1 MKTIR
6 VLVIDD
12 SALVRRLLTEIL
24 ESDPAIEVCGTAVD
38 AYAAR
43 RKIKRLKPDVLTLD
57 VEMPKMDGI
66 TFLRNLM
73 RLHPMPVI
81 MVSALTQKGAAVTQ
95 QALELG
101 ALDFVGKPKVDVA
114 HTLEDY
120 RDEIIGKIKMAANAR
135 IGAIGLR
142 QGATIPLDGGSPV
155 RVAKDTALDTS
166 VLNNSLVVIG
176 ASTGGTEAI
185 KEILLQLPVSMPGIL
200 ITQHIPSVFSA
211 HFAERMNDLCELTVC
226 EARQGQRIEPG
237 HVYIAPGDRHLGIA
251 RKAKG
256 YICELDDGPPVNR
269 HIPSVDMLFRSA
281 VNSTGADTIG
291 VLLTGMGMD
300 GAHGLKELQEA
311 GASTIVQDE
320 STSVVWGMPGAAVEL
335 GAADS
340 ILPLGQIADRIVS
353 LLQEAGRVQKRR
365 VSN

>member
-12 SALVRRLLTEIL
+12 SALVRKLLTEIL
-24 ESDPAIEVCGTAVD
+24 ESDPAIEVCGTAID

-43 RKIKRLKPDVLTLD
+43 RKIKCLRPDVLTLD

-81 MVSALTQKGAAVTQ
+81 MVSTLTQKGAAVTQ

-101 ALDFVGKPKVDVA
+101 ALDFVDKPKVDVA

-120 RDEIIGKIKMAANAR
+120 RDEIIEKIKMAASAR

-142 QGATIPLDGGSPV
+142 QGAARPLDGRSPGKPA
-155 RVAKDTALDTS
+155 RDTVLDTS
-166 VLNNSLVVIG
+166 VLNNSLIVIG

-200 ITQHIPSVFSA
+200 ITQHIPALFSA
-211 HFAERMNDLCELTVC
+211 HFAVRMNDLCELTVC

-251 RKAKG
+251 RKPKG
-256 YICELDDGPPVNR
+256 YICQLEDGPPVNR

-281 VNSTGADTIG
+281 VNATGADTIG
-291 VLLTGMGMD
+291 VLLTGMGRD
-300 GAHGLKELQEA
+300 GARGLKELQET
-311 GASTIVQDE
+311 GARTIVQDE

-340 ILPLGQIADRIVS
+340 ILPLGQIADRIMT
-353 LLQEAGRVQKRR
+353 LLQGAGPVQKRR
-365 VSN
+365 ASN

>member
-12 SALVRRLLTEIL
+12 SALVRKLLTGIL

-43 RKIKRLKPDVLTLD
+43 RKIKQLKPDVLTLD

-101 ALDFVGKPKVDVA
+101 ALDVVGKPKADVA
-114 HTLEDY
+114 HTLDDY
-120 RDEIIGKIKMAANAR
+120 RDEIIEKIKMAATAH

-142 QGATIPLDGGSPV
+142 QGATKPLDGGSPD
-155 RVAKDTALDTS
+155 RVTKDTALDTS
-166 VLNNSLVVIG
+166 VLNNSLIVIG

-185 KEILLQLPVSMPGIL
+185 KEILMQLPTRMPAIL
-200 ITQHIPSVFSA
+200 IAQHIPSVFSA
-211 HFAERMNDLCELTVC
+211 HFAERMNDVCDLTVC
-226 EARQGQRIEPG
+226 EARQDQQIEPG
-237 HVYIAPGDRHLGIA
+237 HVYIAPGDRHLVIA
-251 RKAKG
+251 HKTIG
-256 YICELDDGPPVNR
+256 YFCVLDDGPPVNR

-281 VNSTGADTIG
+281 VNSTFADTIG
-291 VLLTGMGMD
+291 ILLTGMGTD
-300 GAHGLKELQEA
+300 GAHGLKELQEC
-311 GASTIVQDE
+311 GARTIVQDE

-340 ILPLGQIADRIVS
+340 ILPLGQIAGRLVS
-353 LLQEAGRVQKRR
+353 LLQEAGPVQKR
-365 VSN
+365 VVGK